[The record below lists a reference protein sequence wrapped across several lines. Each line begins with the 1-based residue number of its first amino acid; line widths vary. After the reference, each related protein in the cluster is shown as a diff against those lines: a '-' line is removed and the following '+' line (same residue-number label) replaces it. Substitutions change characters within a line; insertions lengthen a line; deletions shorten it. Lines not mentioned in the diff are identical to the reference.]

1 MKEPFE
7 LRITDTRAL
16 PHEPSVAELR
26 RISGERWE
34 ALPSVI
40 RATFECA
47 GRISLHQSLQAL
59 GVEAVPSRTV
69 ARAYESKRG
78 PLVVTV
84 WHDHIEH
91 EADGRLAY
99 RIDTL
104 EWQAEATG
112 SQGERVAR
120 VRELLTAHLGQE
132 VYVLL
137 LKREW
142 NTDHTERVE
151 SNALDI
157 VMWMLESAGHGR
169 FVLRRPMVRR
179 GA

>member
-69 ARAYESKRG
+69 ARAYESKR
-78 PLVVTV
+78 
-84 WHDHIEH
+84 
-91 EADGRLAY
+91 GRLAY